1 MKLKKLIRGNFMKFR
16 KLRNIIIA
24 VAVVFLFAGFSD
36 IYFEINKNIELFS
49 KVYKEISFNYVD
61 EIEPEKFMRA
71 GIEGMLS
78 SLDPYTIFVDEK
90 RKEDID
96 LITNGKYGGIGI
108 SIGVRGDNITVVE
121 VMDGYSA
128 QRQGIRVGDII
139 IEAAGVEIAP
149 NNIDDIS
156 SLVKGEPGSSV
167 LIKIV
172 RNELKDTIDF
182 DIVREEV
189 IVKNLTYAGFYPE
202 KSSNIYLKLNNFSRS
217 ASDEIRRAI
226 KDLKAK
232 KEVNS
237 LILDLRGNP
246 GGLLDIAVDICDKF
260 LDKDYLIVSTKGRAP
275 SSIKEYYSTQ
285 EPLLAKAR
293 IVILINGGSASASEI
308 VAGAV
313 QDHDRGVILG
323 TQSFGK
329 GLVQTITPLSYNTSL
344 KITTA
349 KYYTPSGRCI
359 QRIDYSDKNDVIA
372 DEDSIVSG
380 EFRTDNERIV
390 FSKGGISPDT
400 TVVFTIDGK
409 ITKEMLARGLFFKF
423 ANKYFYQNPDKDFNK
438 IDDVILLS
446 EYKDFVAD
454 QNFKY
459 QSDAENHLSML
470 LEDIPDKYAD
480 ITGELSE
487 LKTKITNMKKYD
499 CDLYGDEIMREIK
512 EELALRFLGMEGRIK
527 QRLETDVQ
535 VQSALDVINNPVI
548 YENLLNVH

>member
-1 MKLKKLIRGNFMKFR
+1 MKLKKLNGGKIMKY
-16 KLRNIIIA
+16 KILRNIIMV

-139 IEAAGVEIAP
+139 IEAAGIEITP
-149 NNIDDIS
+149 INIDDIS
-156 SLVKGEPGSSV
+156 SLVKGEPGSTV
-167 LIKIV
+167 LLKIV
-172 RNELKDTIDF
+172 RDELRDTIDF

-202 KSSNIYLKLNNFSRS
+202 KSNNVYLKLNNFSRS
-217 ASDEIRRAI
+217 ASDEIKRAI

-285 EPLLAKAR
+285 EPILAKAK
-293 IVILINGGSASASEI
+293 IIILINSGSASASEI
-308 VAGAV
+308 VAGAI

-329 GLVQTITPLSYNTSL
+329 GLVQTITHLSYNTSL

-359 QRIDYSDKNDVIA
+359 QRIDYSDNNDVIA

-380 EFRTDNERIV
+380 EFLTDNKRIV

-400 TVVFTIDGK
+400 TVAFVIEGN
-409 ITKEMLARGLFFKF
+409 ITKELLARGLFFKF
-423 ANKYFYQNPDKDFNK
+423 ANRYMYQNPDKDFNNM
-438 IDDVILLS
+438 DDGILLN
-446 EYKDFVAD
+446 EFNDFITD
-454 QNFKY
+454 QSFKY
-459 QSDAENHLSML
+459 QSDAENHLSLL
-470 LEDIPDKYAD
+470 LEDIPDKYAEL
-480 ITGELSE
+480 TNELSL
-487 LKTKITNMKKYD
+487 LKTKIIDMKKYD
-499 CDLYGDEIMREIK
+499 FDLYGDEILGEIK
-512 EELALRFLGMEGRIK
+512 EELALRYLGMEGRIK
-527 QRLETDVQ
+527 QRLETDLQ
-535 VQSALDVINNPVI
+535 IQTALEVINNPAV
-548 YENLLNVH
+548 YEKLLNVH